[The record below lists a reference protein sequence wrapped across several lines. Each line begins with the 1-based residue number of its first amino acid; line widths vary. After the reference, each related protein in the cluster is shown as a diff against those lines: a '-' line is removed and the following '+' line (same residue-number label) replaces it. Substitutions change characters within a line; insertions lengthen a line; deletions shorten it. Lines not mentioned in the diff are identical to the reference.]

1 MIEASGLSYYYGAAA
16 AVRDVSFRIAPGDV
30 VAYLGANGSGKSTTV
45 RMLAG
50 LTAPTHGTI
59 TLDGRDIHDDLA
71 RYKGKVGYVP
81 EEAHMYTFLSPEEY
95 LRLAGRLRGLDD
107 RRIDDRVDRF
117 LRVFGLDVARHSRL
131 SALSKGMRQKV
142 LLSAALLHDPKVVI
156 LDEPTSGLDLT
167 SMLALRAVVG
177 ELARDKRMIFYSS
190 HELGAIEKIATRV
203 VILRAGCVAA
213 SGTVDELRDL
223 THQTSLEDAF
233 AELAV
238 HDDIDAMAGQVL
250 DAMRA

>member
-1 MIEASGLSYYYGAAA
+1 MLEAEGLTYYYGATAG
-16 AVRDVSFRIAPGDV
+16 VRDVTFRIAPGEV

-50 LTAPTHGTI
+50 LVAPARGAIRLNGH
-59 TLDGRDIHDDLA
+59 DVHDDLA
-71 RYKGKVGYVP
+71 SYKATVGYVP
-81 EEAHMYTFLSPEEY
+81 EEAHMYTFLSAEEY
-95 LRLAGRLRGLDD
+95 LRLAGRLRGIPDARLAL
-107 RRIDDRVDRF
+107 RIDRF

-142 LLSAALLHDPKVVI
+142 LLSAALLHNPKVVI

-167 SMLALRAVVG
+167 SMLALRAVVA
-177 ELARDKRMIFYSS
+177 ELARDRRMIFYSS
-190 HELGAIEKIATRV
+190 HELGAIEKIASRV
-203 VILRAGCVAA
+203 VILRGGRMIA
-213 SGTVDELRDL
+213 SGTIDELRDQ
-223 THQTSLEDAF
+223 THQASLEDAF

-250 DAMRA
+250 EAMRA

>member
-1 MIEASGLSYYYGAAA
+1 
-16 AVRDVSFRIAPGDV
+16 
-30 VAYLGANGSGKSTTV
+30 
-45 RMLAG
+45 
-50 LTAPTHGTI
+50 
-59 TLDGRDIHDDLA
+59 
-71 RYKGKVGYVP
+71 
-81 EEAHMYTFLSPEEY
+81 MYTFLSPEEY
-95 LRLAGRLRGLDD
+95 LRLAGRLRGLED
-107 RRIDDRVDRF
+107 RRIDGRIDRF

-142 LLSAALLHDPKVVI
+142 LLSAALLHDPKIVI

-167 SMLALRAVVG
+167 SMLAIRAVVA

-190 HELGAIEKIATRV
+190 HELGAIEKIASRV
-203 VILRAGCVAA
+203 VILRAGRVAA

-223 THQTSLEDAF
+223 TRQASLEDAF

-250 DAMRA
+250 EAMRA